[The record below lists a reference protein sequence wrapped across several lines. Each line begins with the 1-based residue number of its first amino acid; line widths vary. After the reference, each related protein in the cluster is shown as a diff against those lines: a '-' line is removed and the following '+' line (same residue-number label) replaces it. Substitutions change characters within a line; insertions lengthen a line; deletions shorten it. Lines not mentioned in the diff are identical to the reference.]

1 MKEKNIKDLQSIED
15 SQKLTLDLLLQEKEK
30 TLETLQEAIAREKQK
45 MEVLHQADLESKER
59 QHQNQVEQQRR

>member
-1 MKEKNIKDLQSIED
+1 MRKQIDDLKEKNAKDLESIEE

-30 TLETLQEAIAREKQK
+30 TMETLQEAIAREKQK

-59 QHQNQVEQQRR
+59 